1 MNHLDDFDIQILKQ
15 LEADGRMAYSA
26 IATELGVSNT
36 MVHQRIT
43 RLMDQGILTGIK
55 PVLDE
60 KNWVTIGELLLEYLL
75 KKIMIQKE

>member
-36 MVHQRIT
+36 MADLAYYTPYGSRYSY
-43 RLMDQGILTGIK
+43 G
-55 PVLDE
+55 
-60 KNWVTIGELLLEYLL
+60 N
-75 KKIMIQKE
+75 